1 MSCFQAYEEITM
13 MKGIYRKRTEILSD
27 EGMDRYLLCL
37 FIKDIRSDE
46 IKGIL
51 KVYNELEEEKAIEEK
66 K

>member
-27 EGMDRYLLCL
+27 EGRSRYLLCL

-46 IKGIL
+46 IKEIL
-51 KVYNELEEEKAIEEK
+51 KVCNELEEEKAIEEK